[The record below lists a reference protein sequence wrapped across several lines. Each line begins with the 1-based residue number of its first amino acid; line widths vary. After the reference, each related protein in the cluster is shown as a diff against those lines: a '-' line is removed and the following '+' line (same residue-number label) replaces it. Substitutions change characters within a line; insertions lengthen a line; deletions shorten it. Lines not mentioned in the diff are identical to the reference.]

1 MKNDFKTFDSM
12 CKGIVKQ
19 AKENLGLPVRVNN
32 GIKVVVR
39 DILYSI
45 YWDDGLEQ
53 LCGVP
58 SSSSK
63 ADRLWIEIS
72 DLVNNTELLPYYDLA
87 VENRERALSS
97 IYSLIKRKYSGLY
110 PFITPFKVT
119 HHSNLHL
126 NGTATIDRV
135 FCSESA
141 DGKKLAAIDL
151 ENGKQISILPED
163 YYTVLE
169 HIQNQ
174 EKNED

>member
-1 MKNDFKTFDSM
+1 M

-19 AKENLGLPVRVNN
+19 AKENLGLQVRVNN

-45 YWDDGLEQ
+45 YYDDGLEQ
-53 LCGVP
+53 LCGIP

-63 ADRLWIEIS
+63 ADRLWVEIS

-87 VENRERALSS
+87 VENKERALSS
-97 IYSLIKRKYSGLY
+97 VLNLVKYKFGGSYS
-110 PFITPFKVT
+110 FDVPFKVT
-119 HHSNLHL
+119 YRTQSSW
-126 NGTATIDRV
+126 NGTATIQEVHCR
-135 FCSESA
+135 
-141 DGKKLAAIDL
+141 DGEIRAYGIYNDKEFPLLD
-151 ENGKQISILPED
+151 ED
-163 YYTVLE
+163 YFTIYE